1 MLYSTVF
8 SKLKTRQGPT
18 LVDDAVE
25 LAKSISASFAQAVIF
40 ALKPQH
46 HGSIESTTVIAH
58 RRILEDKLYA

>member
-1 MLYSTVF
+1 M
-8 SKLKTRQGPT
+8 
-18 LVDDAVE
+18 DNAVE